1 MASSNAVPGTLEFS
15 TPLVCQQLWNGDHQ
29 VFPVAA
35 PTLTSHA
42 PTLEACLGEQR
53 LFLEEHLSRVEPEE
67 LARFSFPEQVRLEM
81 LEILAPRADL
91 PKKLVKPVTVELAT
105 IVVPLAEET
114 WVFVPAI
121 DHTVYVGRNQ
131 DVRETVR
138 ADVERLLAAREPAAH
153 EYLRLLP
160 PKFVT
165 LETVQLALRRQDAS
179 DKARQAKKKLEEKL
193 KREQAHQ
200 VLLSVSTVLHDRDE
214 ARHGP
219 PLIARDTELALLSG
233 LLGGEKRQGVLLVGP
248 ELVGKTELLL
258 AWLRAERKAGRER
271 RVYATSGSRLIAGM
285 SGFGQWQERV
295 LRVMRAAQELD
306 AVLYF
311 ENLGELLAQQS
322 SEHVDIPGAMKPFL
336 EEGRVRFLGELTPE
350 SLDLLENR
358 HPGLFA
364 VLGRVRLEPLGTRQT
379 REALRS
385 RTVWQRKAE
394 PSRYS
399 LADDAVDPLVDLAE
413 RYLPS
418 RALPGKA
425 IRLYE
430 EMRAGLQQERTGT
443 GEVPL
448 LTRERVYSLFSLK
461 TGVPEFLLREDRA
474 LLAGEVEA
482 HFRRQLVGQETAVRR
497 VVETLCMVKAGLQPQ
512 GKPLA
517 TFLFVGPTGVGKTEL
532 ARLLATF
539 LFGSPERMFRFDMSE
554 FMDGWAAERLIRG
567 NTQGEGLLTRR
578 VRQQPFCVLL
588 LDEIEKAHPAVFDLL
603 LQVCGEGRLTDARG
617 QTAWFHNAIII
628 MTSNLGVAHRR
639 SPLGIGATSVDDASY
654 YLREVHRHFRPEF
667 VNRIDQ
673 LIPFHPL
680 TPEQAAEVAR
690 LGVDKLR
697 QRRGLMQR
705 GVSLEVPPEITTALA
720 TSGYQ
725 EAYGARA
732 MRRHLDQQ
740 LVVPIAR
747 MLSEAGPEAQ
757 GGRVVI
763 ASRPGGIA
771 VELTKGSPK
780 TARNQLELVRDLQ
793 EQRRV
798 IDRLFRMDAV
808 ENVGERIHFLVA
820 QLAQGDQKKMR
831 GPEASSLGQLQYEH
845 SRLEALW
852 SEARRLRASL
862 LAAEELALM
871 ALFEQ
876 QDAAPFVDEAHAQMK
891 AIRQLMPSVLL
902 ALQPR
907 RDQITL
913 ILQEAGETR
922 GLERWILPLIEDAP
936 RRGWTV
942 EGRVSV
948 THKSSERKR
957 KWDDKLLGAEQLRKE
972 LAAPSRAFREV
983 LLLVNGTNAGAFLA
997 LEAGV
1002 HRYPPTEKDELV
1014 QVEVRPVAMSTQ
1026 LFQKELELPAI
1037 APPAQRAGKDLRELR
1052 LMPAIREYVPGGELL
1067 LCDGARKL
1075 QLDSWEHFQA
1085 LERILL
1091 EHILLLESSGNFD
1104 AESGF
1109 SFALDVIRGAS
1120 R

>member
-1 MASSNAVPGTLEFS
+1 MAPSDAAPGTLDFS
-15 TPLVCQQLWNGDHQ
+15 TPLLCQQLWNGDYQ

-35 PTLTSHA
+35 PALTSHA
-42 PTLEACLGEQR
+42 PTLEACLSEQR
-53 LFLEEHLSRVEPEE
+53 LFLEEHLSRAEPEE
-67 LARFSFPEQVRLEM
+67 LARFSLPAQVRLEM
-81 LEILAPRADL
+81 LEILAPRAEL
-91 PKKLVKPVTVELAT
+91 PKRLFKPTTVELASV
-105 IVVPLAEET
+105 VVPLAGET
-114 WVFVPAI
+114 WVFVPAL
-121 DHTVYVGRNQ
+121 DHTVFVGPKQ

-138 ADVERLLAAREPAAH
+138 TDVERLLAAREPTAH

-160 PKFVT
+160 PRSVT
-165 LETVQLALRRQDAS
+165 LESLPLTLRRQDAS
-179 DKARQAKKKLEEKL
+179 DKARQAKKTLEEKL
-193 KREQAHQ
+193 KRDRAHET
-200 VLLSVSTVLHDRDE
+200 LLSVSTPLHDRDE
-214 ARHGP
+214 AKHGP
-219 PLIARDTELALLSG
+219 PLIGRDTELALLSG

-248 ELVGKTELLL
+248 ELVGKTELLH
-258 AWLRAERKAGRER
+258 AWLRAERKAGRHR

-295 LRVMRAAQELD
+295 LRVMRAAQDLD

-311 ENLGELLAQQS
+311 ENLGELLAQHS
-322 SEHVDIPGAMKPFL
+322 TESINIPGAMKPFL
-336 EEGRVRFLGELTPE
+336 EEGRVRFLGELTPDA
-350 SLDLLENR
+350 LDLMENR

-364 VLGRVRLEPLGTRQT
+364 VLGRVRLEPLGTRHT
-379 REALRS
+379 REALRT
-385 RTVWQRKAE
+385 RAAWQRRAE
-394 PSRYS
+394 STRPV
-399 LADDAVDPLVDLAE
+399 LADDAVEPLVDLAE

-425 IRLYE
+425 VRLYE
-430 EMRAGLQQERTGT
+430 EMRAGLQQERTDDGRAP
-443 GEVPL
+443 V

-482 HFRRQLVGQETAVRR
+482 HFRRQLVGQELAVRR

-554 FMDGWAAERLIRG
+554 FMDAYAAERLIRG
-567 NTQGEGLLTRR
+567 SSQGEGLLTRR

-639 SPLGIGATSVDDASY
+639 APLGIGATSVDDSAY

-680 TPEQAAEVAR
+680 TPEQAAEVTR
-690 LGVDKLR
+690 LGVDRLG
-697 QRRGLMQR
+697 QRRGLFQR
-705 GVSLEVPPEITTALA
+705 GISLHVPPEITTSLA
-720 TSGYQ
+720 ASGYQ

-740 LVVPIAR
+740 LVVPLAR
-747 MLSEAGPEAQ
+747 ALSSAGPEAQ
-757 GGRVVI
+757 GGRVEI
-763 ASRPGGIA
+763 SQRSEGLA
-771 VELTKGSPK
+771 VELTRGSPK
-780 TARNQLELVRDLQ
+780 STRSQLDRVYDLQ
-793 EQRRV
+793 DRRREV
-798 IDRLFRMDAV
+798 EAMLRLDAV
-808 ENVGERIHFLVA
+808 EHLAEQVRFLVA
-820 QLAQGDQKKMR
+820 QLAQGDARQAR
-831 GPEASSLGQLQYEH
+831 GSEAVSMGKLSHEH
-845 SRLEALW
+845 SRLDDLW
-852 SEARRLRASL
+852 SQIQRLRSAL

-876 QDAAPFVDEAHAQMK
+876 QDVTPFVDDGLGQLQAL
-891 AIRQLMPSVLL
+891 RRLMPYVLL

-907 RDQITL
+907 RDGITL

-922 GLERWILPLIEDAP
+922 ALDRWLLPLLDDAP
-936 RRGWTV
+936 RRGWALG
-942 EGRVSV
+942 GRLSV
-948 THKSSERKR
+948 TAKSSDRTR
-957 KWDDKLLGAEQLRKE
+957 KWDDKVLDAAGLRK
-972 LAAPSRAFREV
+972 AFTEPERTRQDM
-983 LLLVNGTNAGAFLA
+983 LLSVSGPYAGSFLA
-997 LEAGV
+997 LEAGP
-1002 HRYPPTEKDELV
+1002 HRFPPTAKDEPV
-1014 QVEVRPVAMSTQ
+1014 IFTVRPVGMVT
-1026 LFQKELELPAI
+1026 LLTEKELALPAI
-1037 APPAQRAGKDLRELR
+1037 APLPPPNLKELR
-1052 LMPAIREYVPGGELL
+1052 LTPAIREHLPDGSVL
-1067 LCDGARKL
+1067 LCDGAL
-1075 QLDSWEHFQA
+1075 QVPLDGQGYFQE

-1091 EHILLLESSGNFD
+1091 EHILYLERSGDFD
-1104 AESGF
+1104 PESGF
-1109 SFALDVIRGAS
+1109 SFVLDALRGAN

>member
-1 MASSNAVPGTLEFS
+1 MAPSDAAPGTLEFS

-35 PTLTSHA
+35 PALTSHA

-91 PKKLVKPVTVELAT
+91 PKRLVKPVTVELAT
-105 IVVPLAEET
+105 IVVPLPEET

-121 DHTVYVGRNQ
+121 DHTVYVGKNQ

-160 PKFVT
+160 PKSVT

-200 VLLSVSTVLHDRDE
+200 VLLSVSTPLHDRDE

-219 PLIARDTELALLSG
+219 PLISRDTELALLSG

-258 AWLRAERKAGRER
+258 AWLRAERNAGRER

-295 LRVMRAAQELD
+295 LRVMRAAQDLD

-311 ENLGELLAQQS
+311 ENLGELLAQHS
-322 SEHVDIPGAMKPFL
+322 TEHVDIPGAMKPFL

-379 REALRS
+379 REALRTRS
-385 RTVWQRKAE
+385 AWQRQAE
-394 PSRYS
+394 PSRSS
-399 LADDAVDPLVDLAE
+399 LAEDAVDPLVDLAE

-443 GEVPL
+443 GQVPM

-474 LLAGEVEA
+474 LLAAEVEA

-532 ARLLATF
+532 ARLLAMF

-567 NTQGEGLLTRR
+567 NNQGEGLLTRR
-578 VRQQPFCVLL
+578 IRQQPFCVLL

-639 SPLGIGATSVDDASY
+639 SPLGIGATSVDDSAY

-673 LIPFHPL
+673 LIPFHAL
-680 TPEQAAEVAR
+680 TSEQAAEVAR
-690 LGVDKLR
+690 LGVDRLR
-697 QRRGLMQR
+697 QRRGLFER
-705 GVSLEVPPEITTALA
+705 GVSLHVPPEITTALA

-747 MLSEAGPEAQ
+747 ALSAAGPEAQ

-763 ASRPGGIA
+763 ASRPEGIA

-780 TARNQLELVRDLQ
+780 AARNQLGLVRDMQ

-808 ENVGERIHFLVA
+808 EHVGERIHFLVA

-831 GPEASSLGQLQYEH
+831 GHEAATLGQLQHEH

-852 SEARRLRASL
+852 SEAWRLRSAL

-876 QDAAPFVDEAHAQMK
+876 QDAAPFVDEAHQQMK
-891 AIRQLMPSVLL
+891 AIRQLMPSVLI

-922 GLERWILPLIEDAP
+922 GLERWLLPLIEDAP
-936 RRGWTV
+936 RRGWSV
-942 EGRVSV
+942 EGRLSV
-948 THKSSERKR
+948 TQKGSERKR
-957 KWDDKLLGAEQLRKE
+957 KWSDKLLSAEQLRKE
-972 LAAPSRAFREV
+972 LAGPTCAFREV

-997 LEAGV
+997 LEAGF

-1014 QVEVRPVAMSTQ
+1014 QIEVKPVAMSTQ
-1026 LFQKELELPAI
+1026 LFQKELDLPAI
-1037 APPAQRAGKDLRELR
+1037 APPAQRALKELR
-1052 LMPAIREYVPGGELL
+1052 LMPAIREYLPGGELQ

-1075 QLDSWEHFQA
+1075 QLDSWEHFPS

-1091 EHILLLESSGNFD
+1091 EHILLLEHAGNFD
-1104 AESGF
+1104 PESGF
-1109 SFALDVIRGAS
+1109 SFVLDVLRRPA

>member
-1 MASSNAVPGTLEFS
+1 MAPSDAAPGTLEFS

-35 PTLTSHA
+35 PALTSHA

-53 LFLEEHLSRVEPEE
+53 LFLEEHLSKAEPEE

-91 PKKLVKPVTVELAT
+91 PKRFVKPVTVELAT
-105 IVVPLAEET
+105 IVVPLPEET

-121 DHTVYVGRNQ
+121 DHTVFVGKNQ

-138 ADVERLLAAREPAAH
+138 ADVERLLAAQEPGAH

-160 PKFVT
+160 PKSVT
-165 LETVQLALRRQDAS
+165 LETIQLALRRQDAS

-200 VLLSVSTVLHDRDE
+200 VLLSVSTPLHDRDE
-214 ARHGP
+214 VRHGP
-219 PLIARDTELALLSG
+219 PLIARDTELALLSA

-248 ELVGKTELLL
+248 ELVGKTELLH
-258 AWLRAERKAGRER
+258 AWIRAERKAGRER

-295 LRVMRAAQELD
+295 LRVMRSAQDLD

-311 ENLGELLAQQS
+311 ENLGELLAQHS
-322 SEHVDIPGAMKPFL
+322 TEHVDIPGAMKPFL
-336 EEGRVRFLGELTPE
+336 EEGRVRFLGELSPE
-350 SLDLLENR
+350 ALDLLENR
-358 HPGLFA
+358 HSGLFA

-379 REALRS
+379 REVLRTRS
-385 RTVWQRKAE
+385 AWQQKAE
-394 PSRYS
+394 PSRSS
-399 LADDAVDPLVDLAE
+399 LAEDAVDPLVDLAE

-425 IRLYE
+425 VRLYE

-443 GEVPL
+443 GQVPM

-461 TGVPEFLLREDRA
+461 TGVPEFLLREDRT
-474 LLAGEVEA
+474 LLAAEVEA
-482 HFRRQLVGQETAVRR
+482 HFRRQLVGQEAAVRR

-539 LFGSPERMFRFDMSE
+539 LFGSPDRMFRFDMSE

-567 NTQGEGLLTRR
+567 NSQGEGLLTRR

-639 SPLGIGATSVDDASY
+639 APLGIGATSVDDTSY

-690 LGVDKLR
+690 LGVDRLR
-697 QRRGLMQR
+697 HRRGLMQR
-705 GVSLEVPPEITTALA
+705 GISLDVPPEIITALA
-720 TSGYQ
+720 ISGYQ

-747 MLSEAGPEAQ
+747 ALSSAGPEAQ
-757 GGRVVI
+757 GGRVEI
-763 ASRPGGIA
+763 SSPPEGLA
-771 VELTKGSPK
+771 VELSKGSPK
-780 TARNQLELVRDLQ
+780 SARNQLDLVRDM
-793 EQRRV
+793 QRQRQA
-798 IDRLFRMDAV
+798 IDGIFRLEAV
-808 ENVGERIHFLVA
+808 EQVGERIHFLVA
-820 QLAQGDQKKMR
+820 QLAQGEQKKMR
-831 GPEASSLGQLQYEH
+831 GPEAASLGQLQHEH
-845 SRLEALW
+845 SRLGALW
-852 SEARRLRASL
+852 SEAWRLRSAL

-876 QDAAPFVDEAHAQMK
+876 QDAAPFVDDAHEQLQ
-891 AIRQLMPSVLL
+891 AIRRLMPSVLL

-907 RDQITL
+907 RDEITL
-913 ILQEAGETR
+913 SIQEAGETR
-922 GLERWILPLIEDAP
+922 GLERWILPLLADAP
-936 RRGWTV
+936 RRSWTV
-942 EGRVSV
+942 MGRVAV
-948 THKSSERKR
+948 TSKSSDRSR
-957 KWDDKLLGAEQLRKE
+957 RWDDKLLDAEELRKA
-972 LAAPSRAFREV
+972 LIAPSRTFREV
-983 LLLVNGTNAGAFLA
+983 LLSVSGTNAGAFLA
-997 LEAGV
+997 LEAGA
-1002 HRYPPTEKDELV
+1002 HRLPLTEKDEPVLV
-1014 QVEVRPVAMSTQ
+1014 NIKPVAMFAH
-1026 LFQKELELPAI
+1026 LFQKELGLPAI
-1037 APPAQRAGKDLRELR
+1037 APQAPLRVKEFRLAPAVREFLSDGGLVLFAGAHTFPLDGRDYFQEL
-1052 LMPAIREYVPGGELL
+1052 EL
-1067 LCDGARKL
+1067 
-1075 QLDSWEHFQA
+1075 
-1085 LERILL
+1085 ILL
-1091 EHILLLESSGNFD
+1091 EHILYLARTGNFD
-1104 AESGF
+1104 PEGSL
-1109 SFALDVIRGAS
+1109 SFPLDVLRGTA

>member
-1 MASSNAVPGTLEFS
+1 MAPSDASPGTLDFS
-15 TPLVCQQLWNGDHQ
+15 TPLLCQQLWNGDYQ

-35 PTLTSHA
+35 PALTSHA
-42 PTLEACLGEQR
+42 SSLEACLSEQR

-67 LARFSFPEQVRLEM
+67 LARFSLPAQVRLEM

-91 PKKLVKPVTVELAT
+91 PKRLIKPTTVELAS
-105 IVVPLAEET
+105 VVIPLAEET
-114 WVFVPAI
+114 WVFVPAL
-121 DHTVYVGRNQ
+121 DHTVYVGAKQ

-138 ADVERLLAAREPAAH
+138 ADVERLLAAREPTAQ

-160 PKFVT
+160 PRTVT
-165 LETVQLALRRQDAS
+165 LEAISLTLRRLDAG

-193 KREQAHQ
+193 KRDRAHE
-200 VLLSVSTVLHDRDE
+200 VLLSVSTPLHDRDE

-219 PLIARDTELALLSG
+219 PLVGRDTELALLSG
-233 LLGGEKRQGVLLVGP
+233 LMGGEKRQGVLLVGP
-248 ELVGKTELLL
+248 ELVGKTELLH
-258 AWLRAERKAGRER
+258 AWLRAERKAGRQR

-295 LRVMRAAQELD
+295 LRVMRAAQDLD

-311 ENLGELLAQQS
+311 ENLGELLAQHS
-322 SEHVDIPGAMKPFL
+322 TESVDIPGAMKPFL
-336 EEGRVRFLGELTPE
+336 EEGHVRFLGELTPDA
-350 SLDLLENR
+350 LDLMENR

-364 VLGRVRLEPLGTRQT
+364 VLARVRLEPLGTRHT
-379 REALRS
+379 REALRT
-385 RTVWQRKAE
+385 RAAWQRQAE
-394 PSRYS
+394 SSRSS
-399 LADDAVDPLVDLAE
+399 LADDAVEPLVDLAE

-425 IRLYE
+425 VRLYE
-430 EMRAGLQQERTGT
+430 EMRAGLQQERTGD
-443 GEVPL
+443 GRVPVL
-448 LTRERVYSLFSLK
+448 SRERVYSLFSLK

-482 HFRRQLVGQETAVRR
+482 QFRRQLVGQELAVRR

-554 FMDGWAAERLIRG
+554 FMDAYAAERLIRG
-567 NTQGEGLLTRR
+567 DSQGEGLLTRR

-639 SPLGIGATSVDDASY
+639 APLGIGATAVDDTSY

-680 TPEQAAEVAR
+680 TPAQAAEVAR
-690 LGVDKLR
+690 LGVDRLG
-697 QRRGLMQR
+697 QRRGLFQR
-705 GVSLEVPPEITTALA
+705 GISLHVPPDIITALA
-720 TSGYQ
+720 ASGYQ

-740 LVVPIAR
+740 LVVPLAR
-747 MLSEAGPEAQ
+747 ALSSAGAEAQ

-763 ASRPGGIA
+763 AQHPGGIA
-771 VELTKGSPK
+771 VELSRGSPK
-780 TARNQLELVRDLQ
+780 SERNQLRQVYELRKA
-793 EQRRV
+793 RRELDG
-798 IDRLFRMDAV
+798 IFQMDAV
-808 ENVGERIHFLVA
+808 EHLEEQIRFLVA
-820 QLAQGDQKKMR
+820 QLAQGDPRNTR
-831 GPEASSLGQLQYEH
+831 GSEAASMGKLHHDH
-845 SRLEALW
+845 SRLEELA
-852 SEARRLRASL
+852 SQARKLRSAL

-876 QDAAPFVDEAHAQMK
+876 QDVTPFVDEGHAQSQ
-891 AIRQLMPSVLL
+891 AIRRLMPSVLF

-907 RDQITL
+907 RDAITF

-922 GLERWILPLIEDAP
+922 AMERWLLPLLADAP
-936 RRGWTV
+936 RRGWSAG
-942 EGRVSV
+942 GRVSV
-948 THKSSERKR
+948 TSKSSDRTR
-957 KWDDKLLGAEQLRKE
+957 KWDHTVLDSEKLRKA
-972 LAAPSRAFREV
+972 LVDPGRTFRDV
-983 LLLVNGTNAGAFLA
+983 LLSVTGPYAGAFLA
-997 LEAGV
+997 LEAGL
-1002 HRYPPTEKDELV
+1002 HRFPNTEKDE
-1014 QVEVRPVAMSTQ
+1014 PVLFTLTPVTMSAH
-1026 LFQKELELPAI
+1026 LSEKELELPAI
-1037 APPAQRAGKDLRELR
+1037 APKTQPHLKEIR
-1052 LMPAIREYVPGGELL
+1052 LMPAGREHLPDGKLA
-1067 LCDGARKL
+1067 LCDGACEMW
-1075 QLDSWEHFQA
+1075 LDGRGYFQE
-1085 LERILL
+1085 LELILL
-1091 EHILLLESSGNFD
+1091 EHILHLERGSAF
-1104 AESGF
+1104 EPETGF
-1109 SFALDVIRGAS
+1109 SFVLDVVRGS
-1120 R
+1120 NR